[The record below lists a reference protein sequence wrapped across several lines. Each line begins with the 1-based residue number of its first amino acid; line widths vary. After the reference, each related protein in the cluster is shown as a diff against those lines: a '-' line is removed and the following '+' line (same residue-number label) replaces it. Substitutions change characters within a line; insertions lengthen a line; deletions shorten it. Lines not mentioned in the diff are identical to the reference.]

1 MRLGVEVGSN
11 IEFWHLK
18 VICHMEIHAKS
29 AILYMATR
37 ETSARSK
44 SDKEK
49 PALLLKKRKTAFY
62 SKAADKT

>member
-1 MRLGVEVGSN
+1 
-11 IEFWHLK
+11 
-18 VICHMEIHAKS
+18 MEIHAIS
-29 AILYMATR
+29 AVLYMATR